1 MDVREVEA
9 RGAAWLAI
17 LVGAVWLAATA
28 VFWIA
33 GPTIVDGFT
42 SRGHHTFV
50 GAITGAGASA
60 MLVGGLWAWWA
71 LAGAVRTPGRALT
84 LALGG
89 GVVLIVRQA
98 TLLVALDALLAGERP
113 IRRAAHSAWYGLQSL
128 APLLVVLATLAALW
142 RGGSRRWEASDALA
156 VDGAPAGPPRSTS
169 RVGAMSLLLVGAGW
183 SAGVLVEAAAGIRA
197 GSTTPLPELV
207 AQLGA
212 SWTHGAAALA
222 TSVAACVALVA
233 GRPARAI
240 LALRLGATSALVLML
255 ASGLILLET
264 LAAPRG
270 SLWEPNA
277 STVAHWAT
285 VAVAPVGAGLLALLG
300 ARAVQGSVQSPATR
314 LPLPVA

>member
-1 MDVREVEA
+1 
-9 RGAAWLAI
+9 
-17 LVGAVWLAATA
+17 
-28 VFWIA
+28 
-33 GPTIVDGFT
+33 
-42 SRGHHTFV
+42 
-50 GAITGAGASA
+50 
-60 MLVGGLWAWWA
+60 
-71 LAGAVRTPGRALT
+71 
-84 LALGG
+84 
-89 GVVLIVRQA
+89 
-98 TLLVALDALLAGERP
+98 
-113 IRRAAHSAWYGLQSL
+113 
-128 APLLVVLATLAALW
+128 
-142 RGGSRRWEASDALA
+142 
-156 VDGAPAGPPRSTS
+156 
-169 RVGAMSLLLVGAGW
+169 MSLLLVGAGW

-300 ARAVQGSVQSPATR
+300 ARAVQGSVQSTATR